1 MEAGDQI
8 VDVPSMDGGKKR
20 RSNKNKKGGAID
32 IGSVLAPVVLYGLRR
47 SFKPKKQRG
56 GDAFSSQASP
66 IAESTGPLLAV
77 IPVVPPAG
85 VAVVPPSIEQVAPVD
100 MPKEAG
106 AVPTDSGNASLAGG
120 AKKSKKEKKS
130 PMAEGRFGVKGKL
143 GPLAASTGVY
153 GKMKLYGGD
162 NHDDDIQQE
171 GGKKKR
177 RNNKKGPMAE
187 GRFGVKGKL
196 GPLAASTGV
205 YGKMKLYGGD
215 NHDDDIQQE
224 GGKKKR
230 RNNKKGGDKED
241 KDNQQDGGK
250 KKRNSKKLKGG
261 ALDLYAQQ
269 LQNISTSLNA
279 LLFN

>member
-177 RNNKKGPMAE
+177 RNNKKG
-187 GRFGVKGKL
+187 
-196 GPLAASTGV
+196 
-205 YGKMKLYGGD
+205 
-215 NHDDDIQQE
+215 
-224 GGKKKR
+224 
-230 RNNKKGGDKED
+230 GDKED